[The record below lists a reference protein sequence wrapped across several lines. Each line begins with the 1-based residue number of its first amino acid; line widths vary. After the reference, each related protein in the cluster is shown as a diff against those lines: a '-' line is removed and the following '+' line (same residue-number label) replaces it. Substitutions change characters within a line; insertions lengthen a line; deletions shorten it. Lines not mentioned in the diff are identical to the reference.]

1 MLPPINISLLIVQGV
16 IFILVLW
23 FLKRNLFKPIL
34 NILHERDERT
44 EGFLRKS
51 EEIGEKAKET
61 FAQYAEKLRQARRE
75 ALDIKKRY
83 IGEGVEIR
91 ENIMGKARQEANV
104 FLEEIKEKISEETE
118 SSRKTLYQQIETLG
132 QAIAEKVLGRSIQI

>member
-1 MLPPINISLLIVQGV
+1 MLPSINISLLIVQGV
-16 IFILVLW
+16 IFLLVLW
-23 FLKRNLFKPIL
+23 FLKRTLFKPIL

-51 EEIGEKAKET
+51 EEIEEKAKET
-61 FAQYAEKLRQARRE
+61 FAQYAEKLRQAKRE
-75 ALDIKKRY
+75 TLDIKKRY

-118 SSRKTLYQQIETLG
+118 ASRRTLYQQIETLG